1 MFGKRSESEL
11 MQSVR
16 QTEVRSDRQLKLLRE
31 RVEEVEDAWAD
42 TLSEIHRWRTWMTL
56 CLFTLAV
63 TSLVLSGIYL
73 GGVLF

>member
-1 MFGKRSESEL
+1 ML
-11 MQSVR
+11 SVR
-16 QTEVRSDRQLKLLRE
+16 QSEARSTRDLNTLRE

-63 TSLVLSGIYL
+63 TSLVLSGVYL

>member
-16 QTEVRSDRQLKLLRE
+16 QSEVRSDRQLKLLRE